1 MVVIVTSCVS
11 QLLSERKPCFEVGE
25 NLVVLNMPANRRAKL
40 GQIQGGLQRAIKE
53 STNNFL
59 LFYALKM
66 ELFRVFTLSDY
77 KRPTFKNFT
86 L

>member
-1 MVVIVTSCVS
+1 M
-11 QLLSERKPCFEVGE
+11 F
-25 NLVVLNMPANRRAKL
+25 RRAKL
-40 GQIQGGLQRAIKE
+40 GQIQGCCRGPSKNRPRGGC
-53 STNNFL
+53 NNFL

-66 ELFRVFTLSDY
+66 ELFGVFTLSDY